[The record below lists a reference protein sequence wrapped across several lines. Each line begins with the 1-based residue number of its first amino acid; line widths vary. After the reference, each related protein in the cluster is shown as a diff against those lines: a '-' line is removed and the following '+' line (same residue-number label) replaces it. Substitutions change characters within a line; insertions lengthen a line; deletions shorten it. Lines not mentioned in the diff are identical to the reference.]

1 MTMTILEANS
11 WRSVRT
17 GFVCLCR
24 NGNAPPARR
33 TRTTA
38 TTRLCGAWRSR
49 TMPALRATRDLPSS
63 HGRKLRRTCRNAV
76 GANIAR
82 RRATSTTSRRR
93 PRSCRWPRTRNDNSL
108 LLPRRRSSRLT
119 RPRPDQ
125 QRHKD
130 HYLLGEDHP
139 GRTPHSTC
147 STREDRPQP
156 RQVAVLCSSD
166 FSIKG
171 KQAYLFVPRECA
183 KTLASTV

>member
-1 MTMTILEANS
+1 MAKSSN
-11 WRSVRT
+11 W
-17 GFVCLCR
+17 VCLCR

-38 TTRLCGAWRSR
+38 TTRLCGVWRNR
-49 TMPALRATRDLPSS
+49 TMPPLRASRDLPSS
-63 HGRKLRRTCRNAV
+63 HGRKLRRMCRNAA
-76 GANIAR
+76 GASIAR

-93 PRSCRWPRTRNDNSL
+93 PRSSQWPRTRSDNNRL
-108 LLPRRRSSRLT
+108 LLRRRRPSSRLT

-125 QRHKD
+125 PLHKD
-130 HYLLGEDHP
+130 HRLLGEDHP

-156 RQVAVLCSSD
+156 RQVAVLCSSH

-171 KQAYLFVPRECA
+171 KLAYLFVP
-183 KTLASTV
+183 S